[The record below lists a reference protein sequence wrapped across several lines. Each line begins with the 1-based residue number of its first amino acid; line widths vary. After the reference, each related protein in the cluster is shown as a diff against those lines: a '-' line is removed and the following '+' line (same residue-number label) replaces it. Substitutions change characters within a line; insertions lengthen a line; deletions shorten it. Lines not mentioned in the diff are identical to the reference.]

1 LPARRRAR
9 GNDNDIDHGDTDD
22 GDTDDGD
29 TAARAGHA
37 PPLADGVVRTSV
49 DAAGRAGDDPIPV
62 SELPPPASDT
72 GLQGRVIVRDGLAVA
87 GAWSLVENGDCGI
100 YAVETTPRWR
110 RRGLARTLMQSVL
123 GDAYWHGART
133 ATLQSTPMGE
143 PLYISL
149 GFEPVGRYEEWVPA

>member
-1 LPARRRAR
+1 MTSTTVTPTTVTPLRGQGTRRHSRTASSARRSTRPGEPETTR
-9 GNDNDIDHGDTDD
+9 SPSGNY
-22 GDTDDGD
+22 
-29 TAARAGHA
+29 
-37 PPLADGVVRTSV
+37 
-49 DAAGRAGDDPIPV
+49 
-62 SELPPPASDT
+62 PPPASDT

-110 RRGLARTLMQSVL
+110 RRGLARTLRQSVL
-123 GDAYWHGART
+123 GDAYRHGART

-149 GFEPVGRYEEWVPA
+149 GFEPVGRYAEWVPA